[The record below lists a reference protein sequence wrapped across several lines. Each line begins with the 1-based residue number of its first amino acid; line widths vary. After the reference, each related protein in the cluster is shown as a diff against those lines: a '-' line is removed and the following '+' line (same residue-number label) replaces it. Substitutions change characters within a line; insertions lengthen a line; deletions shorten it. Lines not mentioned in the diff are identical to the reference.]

1 MAEEQA
7 FNDSRRRL
15 RNLAPG
21 WSEIAPQATW
31 DDEIGNVCRLH
42 REKMTKMRAGKD
54 WAALVAV
61 DDVDINGERILAEIK
76 NYKEE
81 TMYESRFYE

>member
-1 MAEEQA
+1 M
-7 FNDSRRRL
+7 
-15 RNLAPG
+15 
-21 WSEIAPQATW
+21 
-31 DDEIGNVCRLH
+31 V
-42 REKMTKMRAGKD
+42 KMRAGKN

-81 TMYESRFYE
+81 TMYESRFYN